1 MRISDWSSDVCSS
14 DLPILVSPTPSPRR
28 IAIEQPP
35 MRIGRVGGNHGNTMP
50 VPRHR
55 IGEAAREGTD
65 PGGLGA
71 LKIAEQQEAHQRWLY
86 PIRLLETRFTTRAAA
101 EAPADLIV
109 IVKAARKSVV

>member
-1 MRISDWSSDVCSS
+1 MEDPRSAAHPGRDEDRATMGV
-14 DLPILVSPTPSPRR
+14 DPILVSPTPSPRR

-71 LKIAEQQEAHQRWLY
+71 IKIRSEEHTSELQSLMRISYAGFCLKKKQKTQQTKNKY
-86 PIRLLETRFTTRAAA
+86 
-101 EAPADLIV
+101 
-109 IVKAARKSVV
+109 

>member
-1 MRISDWSSDVCSS
+1 MGVD
-14 DLPILVSPTPSPRR
+14 PILVSPTPSPRR

-71 LKIAEQQEAHQRWLY
+71 IKIAEQQEAHQRWLY
-86 PIRLLETRFTTRAAA
+86 PIRLLDTRFTPRAAA
-101 EAPADLIV
+101 QAPADLLV
-109 IVKAARKSVV
+109 ILPAASSPRHRHSPTPP

>member
-1 MRISDWSSDVCSS
+1 
-14 DLPILVSPTPSPRR
+14 
-28 IAIEQPP
+28 

-71 LKIAEQQEAHQRWLY
+71 IKIAEQQEAHQRWLY

-101 EAPADLIV
+101 EASADLVV
-109 IVKAARKSVV
+109 IVPAASCTGNWHRSEQRPEGTSGSVRVNLGGRRILKK

>member
-71 LKIAEQQEAHQRWLY
+71 ITIAEQQEAHQRWLRSEERRVGTEWFSTCRSRWWPY
-86 PIRLLETRFTTRAAA
+86 H
-101 EAPADLIV
+101 
-109 IVKAARKSVV
+109 